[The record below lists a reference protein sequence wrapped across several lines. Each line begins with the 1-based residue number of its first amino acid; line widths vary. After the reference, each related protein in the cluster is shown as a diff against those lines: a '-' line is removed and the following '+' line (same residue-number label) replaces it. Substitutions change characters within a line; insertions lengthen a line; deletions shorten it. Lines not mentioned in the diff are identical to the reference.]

1 MTSIAPP
8 PFRRLRAYAFDP
20 SLSTMLDT
28 AQINETV
35 LAVPWEKL
43 MPGPA
48 GEYLEVV
55 DYDPASSRFYEP
67 VDLDHRHLL
76 AQAGLAPSE
85 SSPQAHQQMVYAVAM
100 TTIGHFERALG
111 RRALWSPRRATG
123 GESEYVAKL
132 RIYPHALRGANA
144 FYSPEKKALLFG
156 YFSAP
161 ENDGIHAPGSTVFT
175 CLSHDIIAHETTHA
189 LLDGMHRRFIEP
201 THPDSLAF
209 HEAFADIVALFQ
221 HFTFPDVLRHQIART
236 RGDLATTNLLAELA
250 QEFGRALGQH
260 GALRSYLGT
269 TPDPAALASTFEP
282 HARGAILVA
291 AVFEAFTT
299 IYQTR
304 ARPLIRLATGGSGVL
319 PEGELATGLVEA
331 LAGEAAKTA
340 DHFLN
345 MCIRALDCCP
355 PVGLTFG
362 DYLCALI
369 TADTDLVPEDPFG
382 YRVALVDAFRKRGI
396 FPEGVTNLSEEALC
410 WPGGESMDASVVRWL
425 VGKLRREVDDLRY
438 VPDRSQIFEM
448 TSRAAAS
455 LHGSL
460 HGKPEPKLM
469 KLGAACGLALDGR
482 KCPPGIKK
490 DRFGIPI
497 FEIHHF
503 RTAFRARPDG
513 TVNNDVIVSLTQR
526 RWIRKH
532 DGLDGYYF
540 RGGATLIFDL
550 DSMKLRRC
558 IAKPITD
565 EARRRAYETYMRD
578 ELTPSVRAR
587 FAARTRGGT
596 SFEPFAFLHGEDWE
610 GAHDDE

>member
-1 MTSIAPP
+1 
-8 PFRRLRAYAFDP
+8 
-20 SLSTMLDT
+20 
-28 AQINETV
+28 
-35 LAVPWEKL
+35 
-43 MPGPA
+43 
-48 GEYLEVV
+48 
-55 DYDPASSRFYEP
+55 
-67 VDLDHRHLL
+67 
-76 AQAGLAPSE
+76 
-85 SSPQAHQQMVYAVAM
+85 
-100 TTIGHFERALG
+100 
-111 RRALWSPRRATG
+111 
-123 GESEYVAKL
+123 
-132 RIYPHALRGANA
+132 
-144 FYSPEKKALLFG
+144 
-156 YFSAP
+156 
-161 ENDGIHAPGSTVFT
+161 
-175 CLSHDIIAHETTHA
+175 
-189 LLDGMHRRFIEP
+189 
-201 THPDSLAF
+201 
-209 HEAFADIVALFQ
+209 
-221 HFTFPDVLRHQIART
+221 
-236 RGDLATTNLLAELA
+236 
-250 QEFGRALGQH
+250 
-260 GALRSYLGT
+260 
-269 TPDPAALASTFEP
+269 
-282 HARGAILVA
+282 
-291 AVFEAFTT
+291 
-299 IYQTR
+299 
-304 ARPLIRLATGGSGVL
+304 
-319 PEGELATGLVEA
+319 
-331 LAGEAAKTA
+331 
-340 DHFLN
+340 
-345 MCIRALDCCP
+345 
-355 PVGLTFG
+355 
-362 DYLCALI
+362 
-369 TADTDLVPEDPFG
+369 
-382 YRVALVDAFRKRGI
+382 
-396 FPEGVTNLSEEALC
+396 
-410 WPGGESMDASVVRWL
+410 MDASVVRWL